1 MPISHGNHLY
11 TLVKSLTKAEKR
23 NFRLYVRKIQGEGD
37 AKFLQLF
44 DLIDKS
50 RIQDEED
57 LRKKLTHTNK
67 SQFSNLKRHLYQHI
81 LTSLRLIQIR
91 KNQAIQI
98 REWIDYAQILY
109 GKGLYLQALKLLDRA
124 KTIAKNM
131 NLDGLH
137 LDIIEFE
144 KRIESRHIT
153 RSTTQRMVNLM
164 QEATE
169 RNRIQSV
176 TVELANLKLYLQRR
190 FINKGHIR
198 TIDARAKAEHNL
210 RKKMPTLR
218 EEELTFFERVYLF
231 QCYYW
236 QAYLIMDF
244 ETSLYWSQRW
254 VELYEAEPRMIMMDV
269 DMYMRAIN
277 QLLTIAFLT
286 RQEDIYRKYLQT
298 LDNFRTETYNQFNHN
313 SKILS
318 FLVVHQGRYNQH
330 FLAGSFHEALTII
343 PRTLQR
349 LKRYGKM
356 VDTHKVFILYYKMA
370 WVNLACG
377 MVDPAIDYFNLIL
390 NHPGKPLRED
400 IQAFTRISFL
410 LCLYEKQQFDLLDY
424 RLTQTSRYIRHCR
437 DRYAHQDTCLSMFRQ
452 LIQAPQNEATIILQ
466 QFLNH
471 FNQLELLPY
480 EWRAFS
486 FLRITDW
493 IHAQMHHTTIQNWIQ
508 NNKEA

>member
-57 LRKKLTHTNK
+57 LRQKLTGTNK
-67 SQFSNLKRHLYQHI
+67 SQFSNLKRHLYQHV

-91 KNQAIQI
+91 KNEAIQI

-190 FINKGHIR
+190 FINEGHIR
-198 TIDARAKAEHNL
+198 TIDGKANAEHNL
-210 RKKMPTLR
+210 RRKMPTLR
-218 EEELTFFERVYLF
+218 E
-231 QCYYW
+231 
-236 QAYLIMDF
+236 
-244 ETSLYWSQRW
+244 
-254 VELYEAEPRMIMMDV
+254 
-269 DMYMRAIN
+269 
-277 QLLTIAFLT
+277 
-286 RQEDIYRKYLQT
+286 
-298 LDNFRTETYNQFNHN
+298 
-313 SKILS
+313 
-318 FLVVHQGRYNQH
+318 
-330 FLAGSFHEALTII
+330 
-343 PRTLQR
+343 
-349 LKRYGKM
+349 
-356 VDTHKVFILYYKMA
+356 
-370 WVNLACG
+370 
-377 MVDPAIDYFNLIL
+377 
-390 NHPGKPLRED
+390 
-400 IQAFTRISFL
+400 
-410 LCLYEKQQFDLLDY
+410 
-424 RLTQTSRYIRHCR
+424 
-437 DRYAHQDTCLSMFRQ
+437 
-452 LIQAPQNEATIILQ
+452 
-466 QFLNH
+466 
-471 FNQLELLPY
+471 
-480 EWRAFS
+480 
-486 FLRITDW
+486 
-493 IHAQMHHTTIQNWIQ
+493 
-508 NNKEA
+508 